1 MRDKTTKTGIDVIG
15 DTPWGTHLCLF
26 YQTKEDL
33 IDILVPYFK
42 AGLENNEFCMW
53 VTSEPLSA
61 KDAKRSLQKAV
72 RNLDAYIEKGQIEI
86 LDYSQWYTKSGKW
99 EADRVLQGW
108 IEKENQAV
116 KRGFDGLRLTGNT
129 SWLEERDW
137 AAFTKYEATVD
148 QVICNY
154 RMLAIC
160 TYSLDRCGAAEVMD
174 VASNHQ
180 FALVKR
186 EGKWKA
192 IESAKRKRAE
202 EALRESEQRYRDL
215 VEDMAEGLAV
225 GNADGILTY
234 VNSRIV
240 ETLEYSPEE
249 MLGKSAIAFV
259 AQESM
264 DLVKEEAK
272 RQRKGIGGRFEL
284 VLTSKTGKKVPVMV
298 SGKPLFK
305 DGKYIGSVGIFVDI
319 TERKRVEEA
328 LRQSEKRL
336 RTVIEA
342 SLDGIIAV
350 NDEGRIVVFNGAAA
364 ELFQYSEKEALNQPV
379 KILLREEAGE
389 IHQERLEQFLNKGI
403 GQCGHIGRRMQKTF
417 RRKDGS
423 FFPGEASMAGGR
435 FDGLRLVVLSVHDI
449 SDREKAE
456 KAVQESE
463 ERYRSLVEAAPDVIY
478 TISAEDGSLTSLNPA
493 FETLTGWSRAEW
505 LGKPFMEIVH
515 PDDRSAAVET
525 FQKALR
531 GEAPPLYQLRVLS
544 KSGEYLVGEFTSTPL
559 MKGGKVVGELGIAR
573 DITERKLAEKAS
585 KRAEE
590 ALRESEQRL
599 RILLEQLPI
608 GVSLLDQNRNMI
620 YANPALEKILDISR
634 DDLLQGK
641 YEDRRYIRPDG
652 TPMPPQEYASARA
665 FQEQHPVRD
674 VEIGVMTESGKT
686 IWTSVSAAL
695 FPVADKG
702 VVIATVDITERKLAE
717 EASKRAEEQLKS
729 SREQM
734 RALAAHLHK
743 VREEEKE
750 HLAREFHD
758 QLGQTLTAL
767 TMDLTMLQRQVA
779 DKGKGLSRTAISV
792 DIQAMQQL
800 ADHAVGSIRE
810 IMAELR
816 PELLDQLGI
825 LPALEFEAE
834 SFQRKSGISC
844 VFTSLIDEIQLDQEK
859 SIALFRIFQEALTN
873 VARHAKAT
881 SVRANIRMEGKN
893 LLLEIKDN
901 GVGISPGAEDAK
913 DSFGIIGMRERA
925 LVFGGAFE
933 IRVAKG
939 EGTTI
944 VLRLPLEETLADGGS
959 AL

>member
-72 RNLDAYIEKGQIEI
+72 RNLDAYIVKGQIEI

-174 VASNHQ
+174 VVSNHQ

-192 IESAKRKRAE
+192 IESAKRKRGE

-423 FFPGEASMAGGR
+423 FFLGEASMAGGR

-449 SDREKAE
+449 SDRRKAE
-456 KAVQESE
+456 EALQESE

-478 TISAEDGSLTSLNPA
+478 TLSAEDGSLTSLNPA

-505 LGKPFMEIVH
+505 LGKPFMGIVH

-573 DITERKLAEKAS
+573 DITERKRAEKALQAS
-585 KRAEE
+585 EAHYRELANSIADVFFEMDEHLRYTYWNKASEILTGIPAEDALGKSLLEIFPDTPETGRAEK
-590 ALRESEQRL
+590 
-599 RILLEQLPI
+599 
-608 GVSLLDQNRNMI
+608 V
-620 YANPALEKILDISR
+620 Y
-634 DDLLQGK
+634 
-641 YEDRRYIRPDG
+641 
-652 TPMPPQEYASARA
+652 
-665 FQEQHPVRD
+665 RD
-674 VEIGVMTESGKT
+674 VLTTQQSQVFVNDYVLRGKHYFFEISAYPSRRG
-686 IWTSVSAAL
+686 ISV
-695 FPVADKG
+695 FVK
-702 VVIATVDITERKLAE
+702 DITERKLAE

-779 DKGKGLSRTAISV
+779 DKEKGLSRTAISV